1 MKIVVDRGIKS
12 FEKIISSIN
21 GFDEVEFLYLET
33 QEITNDKLKDTEAL
47 FIRSTTLVNKALL
60 KNTKIKIVG
69 SATAGIDHLDI
80 KYLNNKNVKW
90 FCAEGSN
97 SSSVVNYVMS
107 AISYLKSENLF
118 NINDSVGIVGYG
130 NIGKKLKFVL
140 DTFSITN
147 SVYDPFLDHD
157 FLSNINT
164 IKECDLISL
173 HVPLTHKT
181 LFPTFKLVDQV
192 FIDDISNKTLINTSR
207 GGIVDEQ
214 SLLKN
219 SKVNYISDVWINE
232 PTPSKEI
239 IDYSLLSTPHIA
251 GHSFN
256 GKLNGTLYLIKR
268 LQEFLDMDKSMVFE
282 NNKKMNCLSEAI
294 KLTEPYNIDTFYS
307 EYPIKQESS
316 KFKKAYLGEQEDFKK
331 AIFESSRSNHYF
343 RKDIEI

>member
-1 MKIVVDRGIKS
+1 MKIAVDKGIKS
-12 FEKIISSIN
+12 FEKIITSIN
-21 GFDEVEFLYLET
+21 GFNKIEFEYLET

-47 FIRSTTLVNKALL
+47 FIRSTTSVDKALL

-69 SATAGIDHLDI
+69 SATAGIDHLDT
-80 KYLNNKNVKW
+80 KYLNNMDIKW

-97 SSSVVNYVMS
+97 SLSVVNYVMS
-107 AISYLKSENLF
+107 AICYLMSENLF

-219 SKVNYISDVWINE
+219 SKVTYISDVWINE
-232 PTPSKEI
+232 PTPSREI

-256 GKLNGTLYLIKR
+256 GKLNGTLYLIQR
-268 LQEFLDMDKSMVFE
+268 LQELLDMDKSMVFE
-282 NNKKMNCLSEAI
+282 NNKKMHCLSEVI

-307 EYPIKQESS
+307 EYPIYEESS
-316 KFKKAYLGEQEDFKK
+316 TFKKAYLGDHKDFK

>member
-1 MKIVVDRGIKS
+1 MKIAVDKGIKS
-12 FEKIISSIN
+12 FEKIITSIN
-21 GFDEVEFLYLET
+21 GFDEIEFEYLHT

-47 FIRSTTLVNKALL
+47 FIRSTTSVDKDLL

-80 KYLNNKNVKW
+80 KYLNTKNIKW

-97 SSSVVNYVMS
+97 SLSVVNYVMS
-107 AISYLKSENLF
+107 AICYLKSENLF
-118 NINDSVGIVGYG
+118 NINNSVGIVGYG
-130 NIGKKLKFVL
+130 NIGKKLKFFL

-157 FLSNINT
+157 FLCNINS

-173 HVPLTHKT
+173 HIPLTHKT
-181 LFPTFKLVDQV
+181 LFPTFKLVDQA

-219 SKVNYISDVWINE
+219 SKVNYISDVWISE
-232 PTPSKEI
+232 PTPSREI

-256 GKLNGTLYLIKR
+256 GKINGTLYLIKR
-268 LQEFLDMDKSMVFE
+268 LQDFIHLDELTIFE
-282 NNKKMNCLSEAI
+282 NDKKMNCLSEVI
-294 KLTEPYNIDTFYS
+294 KINEPYSLEAFYS
-307 EYPIKQESS
+307 EYPISKESS
-316 KFKKAYLGEQEDFKK
+316 SFKRAYLGDHDNSK

>member
-1 MKIVVDRGIKS
+1 MKIAVDKGIKS
-12 FEKIISSIN
+12 FEKIITSIN
-21 GFDEVEFLYLET
+21 GFNDIEFEYLET

-47 FIRSTTLVNKALL
+47 FIRSTTSVDKALL
-60 KNTKIKIVG
+60 KNTKIKIIG
-69 SATAGIDHLDI
+69 SATAGIDHLDT
-80 KYLNNKNVKW
+80 KYLNTKNIKW
-90 FCAEGSN
+90 FCAVGSN
-97 SSSVVNYVMS
+97 SLSVVNYVMS
-107 AISYLKSENLF
+107 AICYLKSENLF
-118 NINDSVGIVGYG
+118 NINNSVGIVGYG

-140 DTFSITN
+140 DSFSITN
-147 SVYDPFLDHD
+147 SVYDPFLDHN
-157 FLSNINT
+157 FLSNIQT

-173 HVPLTHKT
+173 HVPLTYKT

-219 SKVNYISDVWINE
+219 SKVNYISDVWVNE
-232 PTPSKEI
+232 PTPNKEI
-239 IDYSLLSTPHIA
+239 IDYSVLSTPHIA

-268 LQEFLDMDKSMVFE
+268 LQEFLDIDKSMVFE
-282 NNKKMNCLSEAI
+282 NNKKMNCLSEVI

-307 EYPIKQESS
+307 EYPINEESS
-316 KFKKAYLGEQEDFKK
+316 KFKKVYLGDHEDLK

>member
-1 MKIVVDRGIKS
+1 MKIAVDKGIKS
-12 FEKIISSIN
+12 FEKIITSIN
-21 GFDEVEFLYLET
+21 GFDEIEFEYLET

-47 FIRSTTLVNKALL
+47 FIRSTTSVDKALL
-60 KNTKIKIVG
+60 KNTKIKIIG
-69 SATAGIDHLDI
+69 SATAGIDHLDT
-80 KYLNNKNVKW
+80 KYLNTNDIKW

-97 SSSVVNYVMS
+97 SLSVVNYVMS
-107 AISYLKSENLF
+107 VICYLKRENLF

-157 FLSNINT
+157 FLSNIHT

-232 PTPSKEI
+232 PTPSREI

-268 LQEFLDMDKSMVFE
+268 LQEFLDIDKSMVFE
-282 NNKKMNCLSEAI
+282 NNKKMNCLSEVI
-294 KLTEPYNIDTFYS
+294 KLTEPYNIDAFYS
-307 EYPIKQESS
+307 EYPINEESYS
-316 KFKKAYLGEQEDFKK
+316 FKRAYLGDHEDLKV
-331 AIFESSRSNHYF
+331 IFESSRSNHYF

>member
-47 FIRSTTLVNKALL
+47 FIRSTTLVDKALL

-97 SSSVVNYVMS
+97 SLSVVNYVMS
-107 AISYLKSENLF
+107 VISYLKSENLF

-173 HVPLTHKT
+173 HVPLTHKN
-181 LFPTFKLVDQV
+181 LFPTFKLIDQV

-214 SLLKN
+214 SLMKN

-232 PTPSKEI
+232 PTPSREI

-268 LQEFLDMDKSMVFE
+268 LQEFLDIDNSLVFE
-282 NNKKMNCLSEAI
+282 NNKKMNYLSEVI
-294 KLTEPYNIDTFYS
+294 KLTEPYNIDAFYS
-307 EYPIKQESS
+307 EYPINEESS
-316 KFKKAYLGEQEDFKK
+316 SFKRAYIGGNEDLR

>member
-12 FEKIISSIN
+12 FEKIISLIN

-33 QEITNDKLKDTEAL
+33 QEISNDKLKDTEAL
-47 FIRSTTLVNKALL
+47 FIRSTTLVDKALL

-80 KYLNNKNVKW
+80 KYLNYKNIRW

-97 SSSVVNYVMS
+97 SLSVVNYVMS
-107 AISYLKSENLF
+107 VICYLKSENLF
-118 NINDSVGIVGYG
+118 NINDHVGIVGYG

-147 SVYDPFLDHD
+147 SVYDPFLGHD
-157 FLSNINT
+157 FLSNIET

-173 HVPLTHKT
+173 HVPLTYKT
-181 LFPTFKLVDQV
+181 LFPSFKLVDQF

-232 PTPSKEI
+232 PTPSREI
-239 IDYSLLSTPHIA
+239 IDYSLLSTAHIA

-268 LQEFLDMDKSMVFE
+268 LQEFLYIDKSMVFE
-282 NNKKMNCLSEAI
+282 NNKKMNCLSEVI
-294 KLTEPYNIDTFYS
+294 KLTEPYNIDAFYS
-307 EYPIKQESS
+307 EYPINEESS
-316 KFKKAYLGEQEDFKK
+316 SFKRAYLGDHEDLKV
-331 AIFESSRSNHYF
+331 IFESSRSNHYF

>member
-1 MKIVVDRGIKS
+1 MKIAVDKGIKS
-12 FEKIISSIN
+12 FEKIITSIN
-21 GFDEVEFLYLET
+21 GFDEIEFEYLET
-33 QEITNDKLKDTEAL
+33 QEITSDKLKDTEAL
-47 FIRSTTLVNKALL
+47 FIRSTTSVDKALL
-60 KNTKIKIVG
+60 KNTKIKIIG
-69 SATAGIDHLDI
+69 SATAGIDHLDT
-80 KYLNNKNVKW
+80 KYLNTKDIKW

-97 SSSVVNYVMS
+97 SLSVVNYVMS
-107 AISYLKSENLF
+107 VICYLKNENLF

-157 FLSNINT
+157 FLSNIHT

-268 LQEFLDMDKSMVFE
+268 LQEFLDIDKSLVFE
-282 NNKKMNCLSEAI
+282 NNKKMNCLSEVI
-294 KLTEPYNIDTFYS
+294 KLTEPYNIDAFYS
-307 EYPIKQESS
+307 EYSINEESYS
-316 KFKKAYLGEQEDFKK
+316 FKRAYLGDHEDLKV
-331 AIFESSRSNHYF
+331 IFESSRSNHYF

>member
-1 MKIVVDRGIKS
+1 MKIAVDKGIKS
-12 FEKIISSIN
+12 FEKIITSIN
-21 GFDEVEFLYLET
+21 GFDEIEFEYLQT

-47 FIRSTTLVNKALL
+47 FIRSTTSVDKALL

-69 SATAGIDHLDI
+69 SATAGIDHLDT
-80 KYLNNKNVKW
+80 KYLNTKDIKW

-97 SSSVVNYVMS
+97 SLSVVNYVMS
-107 AISYLKSENLF
+107 AICYLKRENLF

-140 DTFSITN
+140 DTFSIRN

-316 KFKKAYLGEQEDFKK
+316 KFKKAYLGEQEDFK

>member
-33 QEITNDKLKDTEAL
+33 QEITNEKLKDTEAL
-47 FIRSTTLVNKALL
+47 FIRSTTLVDKALL
-60 KNTKIKIVG
+60 KNTNIKIVG

-80 KYLNNKNVKW
+80 KYLNNKNIRW

-97 SSSVVNYVMS
+97 SLSVVNYVMS
-107 AISYLKSENLF
+107 VICYLKSENLF

-147 SVYDPFLDHD
+147 SVYDPFLGHD
-157 FLSNINT
+157 FLSNIET

-173 HVPLTHKT
+173 HVPLTYKT

-232 PTPSKEI
+232 PTPSREI
-239 IDYSLLSTPHIA
+239 IDYSLLSTAHIA

-268 LQEFLDMDKSMVFE
+268 LQEFLYIDKSMVFE
-282 NNKKMNCLSEAI
+282 NNKKMNCLSEVI
-294 KLTEPYNIDTFYS
+294 KLTEPYNIDAFYS
-307 EYPIKQESS
+307 EYPINEESS
-316 KFKKAYLGEQEDFKK
+316 SFKRAYLGDHEDLKV
-331 AIFESSRSNHYF
+331 IFESSRSNHYF
-343 RKDIEI
+343 RKDILI

>member
-47 FIRSTTLVNKALL
+47 FIRSTTLVDKALL

-80 KYLNNKNVKW
+80 KYLNNKNIKW

-97 SSSVVNYVMS
+97 SLSVVNYVMS
-107 AISYLKSENLF
+107 VISYLKSENLF

-173 HVPLTHKT
+173 HVPLTHKN
-181 LFPTFKLVDQV
+181 LFPTFKLIDQV

-214 SLLKN
+214 SLMKN

-268 LQEFLDMDKSMVFE
+268 LQEFLDIDNSLVFE
-282 NNKKMNCLSEAI
+282 NNKKMNYLSEVI
-294 KLTEPYNIDTFYS
+294 KLTEPYNIDAFYS
-307 EYPIKQESS
+307 EYPINEESS
-316 KFKKAYLGEQEDFKK
+316 SFKRAYIGGHEDLR